1 MFTSNSNA
9 FATPVSEKDHSQ
21 LIQSVAR
28 KIVARRM
35 AAPAV
40 MFIESFKPV
49 NRIFS
54 QIIMVVSPFAS
65 LFFSYKELDDFCDLL
80 QDRRNVEKLTA
91 EIDALEEKYQ
101 QTKQL
106 NSDIR
111 TH

>member
-40 MFIESFKPV
+40 MFIESVKPV
-49 NRIFS
+49 NRIIS
-54 QIIMVVSPFAS
+54 QFLVVLSPFAA
-65 LFFSYKELDDFCDLL
+65 LFFNYKDFDDFCDML
-80 QDRRNVEKLTA
+80 QDRRNIEKLTA
-91 EIDALEEKYQ
+91 EIDSCEEKYQ
-101 QTKQL
+101 RAKHV
-106 NSDIR
+106 NADS
-111 TH
+111 